1 MTLNYFGTLVS
12 RTYLARRMRMCWK
25 KGGVYSHELEWIP
38 VVRDGSSPLVGV
50 EFDDMIVRSDP
61 KLWSGT
67 VSMATSY
74 CGNGSLYP
82 CKKSLMWDLPWLDM
96 GIAPKKLNKG
106 IFELALRIHLQGLQY
121 RVPKIF
127 PSPPKICLQGTL
139 YERDVNI
146 PPQRLDSSI
155 NGDILNN
162 NLLALGMEDRIQTEN
177 SNPGFLPERL
187 I

>member
-1 MTLNYFGTLVS
+1 
-12 RTYLARRMRMCWK
+12 
-25 KGGVYSHELEWIP
+25 
-38 VVRDGSSPLVGV
+38 
-50 EFDDMIVRSDP
+50 
-61 KLWSGT
+61 
-67 VSMATSY
+67 
-74 CGNGSLYP
+74 
-82 CKKSLMWDLPWLDM
+82 M